1 MNRVEATLAALKA
14 AGKTALI
21 PYITAGDPHP
31 SMTVSLMHG
40 LVASGAD
47 MIELGIP
54 FSDPMADG
62 PVIQKA
68 VERALVHQV
77 NLRQILKM
85 VAEFRQT
92 DAHTPIILMGYLN
105 PIEAMGGTVF
115 AKSAQAV
122 GVDAVLTVDMPPE
135 ESEGYFAQLQAVDL
149 HRIFLVS
156 PTTPDSRLQAV
167 TEKGSGF
174 VYYVSLKGVTGSN
187 QIDVADVAE
196 HVHHLKQKVAL
207 PVAIGFGIR
216 DGETAYKMAKLADA
230 VIVGSALVSI
240 IENHAQADLSEIQ
253 PYLNDKMLEFRQA
266 IDRADAERS
275 S

>member
-1 MNRVEATLAALKA
+1 MNRIETTLAALKSA
-14 AGKTALI
+14 NKTALI

-31 SMTVSLMHG
+31 GMTVALMHG
-40 LVASGAD
+40 LVESGAD
-47 MIELGIP
+47 MLELGVP

-77 NLRQILKM
+77 SLKQILSM
-85 VAEFRQT
+85 VAEFRQSDT
-92 DAHTPIILMGYLN
+92 TTPIILMGYLN
-105 PIEAMGGTVF
+105 PIEAMGSETF
-115 AKSAQAV
+115 TNLAHQA

-135 ESEGYFAQLQAVDL
+135 ESEGYFEQLQAADL

-156 PTTPDSRLQAV
+156 PTTPDSRLTAV

-187 QIDVADVAE
+187 QIDVDDVAQ
-196 HVHHLKQKVAL
+196 HVAHLKQKVSM

-216 DGETAYKMAKLADA
+216 NGETAYQMAQLADA

-240 IENHAQADLSEIQ
+240 IEAHAKCELADIQ
-253 PYLNDKMLEFRQA
+253 PHLNDKMREFREA
-266 IDRADAERS
+266 IDRADAER
-275 S
+275 